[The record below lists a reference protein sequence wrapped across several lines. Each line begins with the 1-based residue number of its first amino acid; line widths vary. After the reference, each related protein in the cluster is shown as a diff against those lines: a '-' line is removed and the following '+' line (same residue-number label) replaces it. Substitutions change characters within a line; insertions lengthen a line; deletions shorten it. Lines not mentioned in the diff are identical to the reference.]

1 MFSIRQILA
10 YISFALTLVF
20 AVCAVAFWAGGGG
33 NKSQQTRN
41 QAPNEIYEK
50 ESGFDFYSEMA
61 RLALKEPDARLLM
74 PVKGV
79 RARQI
84 ADTWKAARSG
94 GREHKGQDI
103 FARRGTPVLSATE
116 GYILRIGISDLGGK
130 SVFVAGAGGR
140 HYYYAHLDDFA
151 PDLKAGDY
159 VSTSSLLG
167 YVGTSGNA
175 KNTPPHLHFGVYG
188 TGGAINPLTLLTDR
202 T

>member
-1 MFSIRQILA
+1 MVSIRLI
-10 YISFALTLVF
+10 LTLALF
-20 AVCAVAFWAGGGG
+20 AFTLLAAIGAVAFWAGG
-33 NKSQQTRN
+33 NNSQQTRGESS
-41 QAPNEIYEK
+41 NEIYER
-50 ESGFDFYSEMA
+50 ETGGFNFYSEMA

-79 RARQI
+79 RVRQI
-84 ADTWKAARSG
+84 ADTWGAPRSN

-103 FARRGTPVLSATE
+103 FARRGTPVFSAAE
-116 GYILRIGISDLGGK
+116 GYVLRVGTSDLGGK
-130 SVFVAGAGGR
+130 SVFVAGRGGR
-140 HYYYAHLDDFA
+140 RYYYAHLDDFA

-167 YVGTSGNA
+167 YVGTTGNA
-175 KNTPPHLHFGVYG
+175 FNTPPHLHFGVYG